1 MITDVC
7 FPDNFHLFVHIT
19 KKQGLLKKV
28 VISCIL
34 LLLLLHAFVR
44 YVIYDDL

>member
-1 MITDVC
+1 MSVFRIT
-7 FPDNFHLFVHIT
+7 FIYLYT
-19 KKQGLLKKV
+19 LQKKQGLLKV

-34 LLLLLHAFVR
+34 SLLLLHSFVR

>member
-1 MITDVC
+1 MITDAS

-19 KKQGLLKKV
+19 KKQELLKV
-28 VISCIL
+28 VISCIW
-34 LLLLLHAFVR
+34 LLLLLHSFVR

>member
-1 MITDVC
+1 MSVFRIIFIYLYT
-7 FPDNFHLFVHIT
+7 LQ

-34 LLLLLHAFVR
+34 LLLLLHSFVR